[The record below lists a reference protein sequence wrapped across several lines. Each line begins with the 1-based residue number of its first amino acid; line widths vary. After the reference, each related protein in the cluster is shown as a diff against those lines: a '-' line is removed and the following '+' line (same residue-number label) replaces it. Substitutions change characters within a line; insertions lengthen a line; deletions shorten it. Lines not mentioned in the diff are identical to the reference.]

1 LDALLEFR
9 KLENLGFSF
18 NLEIIRNCKFRKLV
32 CSQKTRFKTEKV
44 SISASQCNFRS
55 GFEINL
61 IKKKSNSVVMSNLKK
76 TISVILI
83 ATFLVSIPLT
93 LLNAKADIVEV
104 VFTVEYDESYG
115 KPVDGPPGLAKPPK
129 NDDGDNYKIWFNRY
143 TLSYVPMD
151 MVVYTDNPDSLTAE
165 FVFSAVSDAAD
176 AWDTATADTIVKT
189 KTSTSGTASVVRN
202 DENAVLFGDYPTD
215 GVIAVATVW
224 IDRRSKQLLECDIMF
239 DTDFTWGDADYNGD
253 GTVDNANVMDLQ
265 NIATHELGHCFNLA
279 DIYDSSLSYL
289 TMYGYSGYGD
299 IQKRTL
305 ADGDIAGIQSLFGA
319 A

>member
-1 LDALLEFR
+1 
-9 KLENLGFSF
+9 
-18 NLEIIRNCKFRKLV
+18 
-32 CSQKTRFKTEKV
+32 
-44 SISASQCNFRS
+44 
-55 GFEINL
+55 
-61 IKKKSNSVVMSNLKK
+61 MSNLKK
-76 TISVILI
+76 TIAVVLI
-83 ATFLVSIPLT
+83 ATFLVSIPLAV
-93 LLNAKADIVEV
+93 LNTEADIVEI

-115 KPVDGPPGLAKPPK
+115 KPVDGPPGLVKPPK
-129 NDDGDNYKIWFNRY
+129 DDDSDAYKIWFSRY
-143 TLSYVPMD
+143 SVSYVPMD
-151 MVVYTDNPDSLTAE
+151 MVVYTDNPDLLSAG

-176 AWDTATADTIVKT
+176 AWDTVTANTLVKS
-189 KTSTSGTASVVRN
+189 KTSTSGTASVDRN
-202 DENAVLFGDYPTD
+202 NENAVLFGDYPTD

-239 DTDFTWGDADYNGD
+239 DTDFTWGNADPNGD

-279 DIYDSSLSYL
+279 DIYDSSLSSL

-319 A
+319 T